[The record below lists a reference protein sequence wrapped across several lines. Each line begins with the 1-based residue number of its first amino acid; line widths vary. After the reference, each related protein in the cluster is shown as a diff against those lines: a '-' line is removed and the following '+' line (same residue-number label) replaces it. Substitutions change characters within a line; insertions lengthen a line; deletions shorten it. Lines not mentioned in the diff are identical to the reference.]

1 MHGIKNKVKLF
12 NLGERAAVLKTSLV
26 YCSYNAALVISEPRP
41 FSVGAGWSDICA
53 FLQLEE
59 LQGRLECVKGDNVPW
74 EVTGELQAQSV
85 STPRKY

>member
-41 FSVGAGWSDICA
+41 FSVGAG
-53 FLQLEE
+53 
-59 LQGRLECVKGDNVPW
+59 
-74 EVTGELQAQSV
+74 
-85 STPRKY
+85 